1 MRRSIVALL
10 LTAALAAT
18 AACAHPQN
26 IAPKP
31 GETTTTTRTSPPR
44 PTTTGADETAQVC
57 TQAQSVSDDAVAEL
71 TDQLEEA
78 QSAADS
84 GNTAAALA
92 AATEAKQI
100 ATDWKSELEDFA
112 DRPIRSDVRS
122 TLEDGIDMIDELLNT
137 NPQNL
142 DATQARGDVEDFLDE
157 LERVCD

>member
-10 LTAALAAT
+10 LAAALAAT

-31 GETTTTTRTSPPR
+31 GETTTTTRTTPPR
-44 PTTTGADETAQVC
+44 PTTSQADETAQVC

-71 TDQLEEA
+71 TDQLEDA

-92 AATEAKQI
+92 AATKAKQI
-100 ATDWKSELEDFA
+100 ATDWKSDLEDFA
-112 DRPIRSDVRS
+112 ERPIRSEVRT
-122 TLEDGIDMIDELLNT
+122 TLEDGIDVIDKLLNT
-137 NPQNL
+137 NPQHLNP
-142 DATQARGDVEDFLDE
+142 TEARRDVEDFLDD